1 MKKIICLCLC
11 LFALGD
17 HSNALAFSDLSAFEV
32 SDDTPIIFS
41 DKLNVRVLEDAGDQ
55 RDISR
60 IIAASAAFKPPADI
74 QKIKSSHRYWVAQK
88 FSSRLS
94 ESITLRIDPSGWETI
109 HSHVIHSDGR
119 IESLKISGV
128 FHAGHNRLAEIN
140 PFVSGSRKTE
150 SQFTRFTLH
159 AGEEVQVLTE
169 LKANSNLP
177 PRSFSLTFY
186 DELKFSEVR
195 RLGLYLEGGLLG
207 ILFALAVFGSFSAAN
222 NKDGAS
228 FAYSIWIVVAFC
240 QILSNS
246 MPEGPR
252 LSEFVLDVE
261 GINYGHQ
268 SIYWSL
274 FVSFGYLQAICY
286 AFFAAAFLNVRE
298 HFPIIH
304 KAVYLYVAIYFCH
317 YLFTSF
323 VPHDIGVKILWL
335 PLGMI
340 TLLLL
345 VSFYTVA
352 FIRYR
357 QGLKI
362 AKFFM
367 YAIVP
372 YLTFRSIFILGLAG
386 VPSPFSL
393 LEPSGFGLL
402 MQNSNTAQ
410 AIGLCCEA
418 LIMALAVVSRT
429 RWLQEQLAVNLKAQ
443 QELVEGQNR
452 VLEATVAERTAELAS
467 QHKELDEAHQML
479 VGSVNYASRLQR
491 GQLPR
496 ALRLKGRFASFD
508 VIWEPRDTIGGDLWW
523 VSSSK
528 HGGPFVLAVA
538 DCTGHG
544 VPGAMLSL
552 LVSNSLERIYAT
564 DTNHDPIGALQL
576 LDHYVRT
583 GLNQDRPDSES
594 DDGCDAAVLR
604 IDPARRRLEYAG
616 AKLELWQLKISGQ
629 VLRHPAARISLGYS
643 QVLTEDDRP
652 ELQVITYDKDDT
664 FVIVTDGFTDQI
676 GGPDGRRVS
685 YGYRRLQSLLTNMA
699 NASVT
704 EISQA
709 MKADFDAWQGKNLR
723 RDDVTA
729 IVFRL

>member
-1 MKKIICLCLC
+1 MKKIIFFWLCL
-11 LFALGD
+11 LALSNQ
-17 HSNALAFSDLSAFEV
+17 SNALAFSDLPAFEV
-32 SDDTPIIFS
+32 SDDTPVIFS
-41 DKLNVRVLEDAGDQ
+41 EKLNVRVLEDAGSQ
-55 RDISR
+55 QDISG
-60 IIAASAAFKPPADI
+60 IIASSAAFKLPADI
-74 QKIKSSHRYWVAQK
+74 QPIISGHRYWVAQK
-88 FSSRLS
+88 FRSRLS
-94 ESITLRIDPSGWETI
+94 EGIVLRIDPSGWETI
-109 HSHVIHSDGR
+109 RSHVIRADGR
-119 IESLKISGV
+119 VESLKISGV
-128 FHAGHNRLAEIN
+128 FYAGYNRLVDVN
-140 PFVSGSRKTE
+140 PFASGSRKTE
-150 SQFTRFTLH
+150 SQFTRFSLQ
-159 AGEEVQVLTE
+159 AGEEVLVLTE
-169 LKANSNLP
+169 LQANSNLP

-195 RLGLYLEGGLLG
+195 RFGLYLEGSLLG
-207 ILFALAVFGSFSAAN
+207 ILFALAVFGSFSAAK

-252 LSEFVLDVE
+252 LSEFVLNVE
-261 GINYGHQ
+261 GKTYGHQ
-268 SIYWSL
+268 SVYWPL

-286 AFFAAAFLNVRE
+286 AFFAASFLNVRE
-298 HFPIIH
+298 QFPIVH
-304 KAVYLYVAIYFCH
+304 KAVYGYVAVYAGH

-323 VPHDIGVKILWL
+323 VPHQISVKLLWL
-335 PLGMI
+335 PLGVI
-340 TLLLL
+340 TLMLLI
-345 VSFYTVA
+345 SFYTIA

-372 YLTFRSIFILGLAG
+372 YLSFRSIFILGLAG

-402 MQNSNTAQ
+402 MQHSNTAQ

-429 RWLQEQLAVNLKAQ
+429 RWLQEQLADNLKAQ

-452 VLEATVAERTAELAS
+452 ILEATVAERTAELAT

-496 ALRLKGRFASFD
+496 ALRLEGRFASFD

-528 HGGPFVLAVA
+528 HEGPFVLAVA

-552 LVSNSLERIYAT
+552 LVSNSFERIYAT
-564 DTNHDPIGALQL
+564 DTDNDPVAALQL

-594 DDGCDAAVLR
+594 DDGCDACILR
-604 IDPARRRLEYAG
+604 IDPERRRLEYAG
-616 AKLELWQLKISGQ
+616 AKLELWQLKISGE

-643 QVLTEDDRP
+643 QLLTENDRP
-652 ELQVITYDKDDT
+652 DLQVIDYDKDDT

-676 GGPDGRRVS
+676 GGPDDRRVS
-685 YGYRRLQSLLTNMA
+685 YGYRRLQAVLTNKA
-699 NASVT
+699 TAPVA
-704 EISQA
+704 EIAKA
-709 MKADFDAWQGKNLR
+709 MKADFDAWQGNNLR

-729 IVFRL
+729 VVFRL

>member
-1 MKKIICLCLC
+1 MKKIICLWFCL
-11 LFALGD
+11 LALGN
-17 HSNALAFSDLSAFEV
+17 HSDALAFSDLPAFNV
-32 SDDTPIIFS
+32 SDDTPVIFS
-41 DKLNVRVLEDAGDQ
+41 DKLNVRVLEDADGQ
-55 RDISR
+55 QDISQ
-60 IIAASAAFKPPADI
+60 IITSSAAFKLPADI
-74 QKIKSSHRYWVAQK
+74 QKIKSGHRYWVAQK

-94 ESITLRIDPSGWETI
+94 ESLTLRIDPSGWETI
-109 HSHVIHSDGR
+109 HSHVIRADGR
-119 IESLKISGV
+119 IESLKISGILY
-128 FHAGHNRLAEIN
+128 ASYNRLVDIN
-140 PFVSGSRKTE
+140 PFASESRKTQ

-159 AGEEVQVLTE
+159 PGEEVLVLTA

-177 PRSFSLTFY
+177 PRSFALTFY

-195 RLGLYLEGGLLG
+195 RFGLYLEGGLLG

-228 FAYSIWIVVAFC
+228 FAYSVWIVVAFC

-268 SIYWSL
+268 SIYWPL

-304 KAVYLYVAIYFCH
+304 KAVYLYVAIYFAH

-323 VPHDIGVKILWL
+323 VPHDVPVKILWL
-335 PLGMI
+335 PLGVI

-402 MQNSNTAQ
+402 MQNSNAAQ

-429 RWLQEQLAVNLKAQ
+429 RWLQEQLAINLKTQ

-452 VLEATVAERTAELAS
+452 VLEATVADRTAELAS

-496 ALRLKGRFASFD
+496 ALRLKDRFASFD

-528 HGGPFVLAVA
+528 HEGPFILAVA

-564 DTNHDPIGALQL
+564 DTDHDPVDALQL

-604 IDPARRRLEYAG
+604 IDPERRRLEYAG
-616 AKLELWQLKISGQ
+616 AKLELWQLKNSGE

-643 QVLTEDDRP
+643 QRLTEADRP
-652 ELQVITYDKDDT
+652 DLQVIAYDKDDT

-676 GGPDGRRVS
+676 GGPDDRRVS
-685 YGYRRLQSLLTNMA
+685 YGYRRLQSVLMNHA
-699 NASVT
+699 NASVG
-704 EISQA
+704 EISKA
-709 MKADFDAWQGKNLR
+709 MKAGFDAWQGKNLR

-729 IVFRL
+729 LVFRL

>member
-1 MKKIICLCLC
+1 MKKIICFLLCL
-11 LFALGD
+11 LALSNY
-17 HSNALAFSDLSAFEV
+17 SNALAFSDLPAFEV
-32 SDDTPIIFS
+32 SDETPVIFS
-41 DKLNVRVLEDAGDQ
+41 DKLNVRVLEETGEQ
-55 RDISR
+55 QDIAR
-60 IIAASAAFKPPADI
+60 IITSSAAFKRPADI
-74 QKIKSSHRYWVAQK
+74 QQIKSGQRYWVAQK
-88 FSSRLS
+88 FNSRLS
-94 ESITLRIDPSGWETI
+94 EALVLRIDPTGWANL
-109 HSHVIHSDGR
+109 HSYVIRADGHV
-119 IESLKISGV
+119 ESLKISGV
-128 FHAGHNRLAEIN
+128 FHAAYNRLTDTN
-140 PFVSGSRKTE
+140 PFASGSRKTG

-159 AGEEVQVLTE
+159 ANEEVLVLTE
-169 LKANSNLP
+169 LQANSNLRP
-177 PRSFSLTFY
+177 ASFSLNFY
-186 DELKFSEVR
+186 DELKFSEAR
-195 RLGLYLEGGLLG
+195 RFGLYLEGLLLG
-207 ILFALAVFGSFSAAN
+207 ILFALAVFGSFSAAK

-228 FAYSIWIVVAFC
+228 FAYSIWIVVAFG

-252 LSEFVLDVE
+252 LSEFVFDVE
-261 GINYGHQ
+261 GLTFGHQ
-268 SIYWSL
+268 SAYWPL

-286 AFFAAAFLNVRE
+286 AFFAASFLNVRE
-298 HFPIIH
+298 HFPMVH
-304 KAVYLYVAIYFCH
+304 KAVYLYVAIYAGH

-323 VPHDIGVKILWL
+323 VPHDVPAKILWL
-335 PLGMI
+335 PMGVI

-345 VSFYTVA
+345 SSFYTVA

-357 QGLKI
+357 QGLNI

-429 RWLQEQLAVNLKAQ
+429 RWLQEELAINLKAQ

-452 VLEATVAERTAELAS
+452 VLEATVAERTSELAA

-496 ALRLKGRFASFD
+496 ALRLEGRFSSFD

-528 HGGPFVLAVA
+528 HDGPFVLAVA

-564 DTNHDPIGALQL
+564 DTDHDPVDALQL

-594 DDGCDAAVLR
+594 DDGCDACILR
-604 IDPARRRLEYAG
+604 IDPERHRLEFAG
-616 AKLELWQLKISGQ
+616 AKLELWQLKISGD
-629 VLRHPAARISLGYS
+629 VLRHPAARVSLGYS
-643 QVLTEDDRP
+643 QRLTEDDRP
-652 ELQVITYDKDDT
+652 ELQVIDYDKGDT

-676 GGPDGRRVS
+676 GGPDDRRVS
-685 YGYRRLQSLLTNMA
+685 YGYRRLQAVLANKV
-699 NASVT
+699 NASAP
-704 EISQA
+704 EIAQA
-709 MKADFDAWQGKNLR
+709 MKADFDAWQGNNLR

-729 IVFRL
+729 VVFRL